1 MIKIVDLHKNFGDLH
16 VLKGVNLEIKKGEV
30 LAIIGPSGSGKSTL
44 LRCVNLLE
52 EPTSGNIFIDGQD
65 ITSKKTDKNKVR
77 QKVGMVF
84 QSFNLFPHMNALG
97 NVTIALRKVL
107 KVRSE
112 QANKIGIDML
122 KKVGLSDKVEA
133 FPNQLSGGQKQRVAI
148 ARALAMN
155 PEAMLFDEVT
165 SALDPELVKEV
176 LDVMKDLVKS
186 GMTMLVVTHEMG
198 FAKEVGSHLVF
209 MDEGNIVE
217 EGLAAD
223 VFANPKN
230 PRTIDFL
237 KAVLH

>member
-112 QANKIGIDML
+112 QAKKIGIDML